1 MLLNITNHP
10 SHKWSSKQIIASQ
23 VYGEIVD
30 LPFPSIS
37 PYLESKE
44 IDEIVEE
51 YLKKVKTYD
60 QPVVLLQGEFIFT
73 YRLIQRLKEKG
84 YKVIAARSDRRT
96 VEFTDK
102 HGYTDRRSEFEFVD
116 YLEY

>member
-10 SHKWSSKQIIASQ
+10 SRKWNSKQIIASE

-30 LPFPSIS
+30 MPFPSIS
-37 PYLESKE
+37 PYLESRE
-44 IDEIVEE
+44 IDVIVGE
-51 YLKKVKTYD
+51 YLEKVQAYD

-73 YRLIQRLKEKG
+73 YRLTQCLKENG
-84 YKVIAARSDRRT
+84 YKVIATRSDRRT

-102 HGYTDRRSEFEFVD
+102 HGYTDRRSEFEFVG
-116 YLEY
+116 YMEY

>member
-1 MLLNITNHP
+1 M
-10 SHKWSSKQIIASQ
+10 SAKQRIASKI
-23 VYGEIVD
+23 YGEIAD
-30 LPFPSIS
+30 LPFPFIS

-51 YLKKVKTYD
+51 HFKKVISYD
-60 QPVVLLQGEFIFT
+60 QPVVLLQGEFIFS
-73 YRLIQRLKEKG
+73 YRLTQRLKENG

-96 VEFTDK
+96 VEFIDK
-102 HGYTDRRSEFEFVD
+102 YDYTDRRSEFEFVD